1 MSAVALERQIRPIYG
16 RSPYCPDL
24 PKPKN
29 FTTDALD
36 TGSNKSALVSCNKLL
51 KKYPQNELIKVHFAP
66 VPLWLKSGPSF
77 T

>member
-51 KKYPQNELIKVHFAP
+51 KKYPQNGLIKVHFAP
-66 VPLWLKSGPSF
+66 VPL
-77 T
+77 